1 VLGVDAD
8 APRGRES
15 HGRTDIRRFDRRTV
29 ARLAPLLASLVLHVV
44 FVGVAAIAVPGA
56 MARVTD
62 VIPVELV
69 VIEPPPRVVE
79 PPPAPPAPPKRLT
92 LPKPIVA
99 PRPKMDERQEPPRE
113 PQRPPEPVQKVQPEP
128 IREAPPAPA
137 LAAAPSV
144 APPVP
149 PVAPPAP
156 AIAAPAPPATPSPAA
171 APSPAV
177 SSPGTPAASAAT
189 GSGTESGVSWIGDGG
204 TTRSSGVV
212 ASVPP
217 GGGVTR
223 VARPTG
229 GYQVRPSYPASAAR
243 LGVQGTTIL
252 LVHVREDGRVG
263 EIDVEQSAGHPDLD
277 TAATNAVRRWRFEPA
292 RRGEQAVAMWVRLP
306 VEFKLK

>member
-1 VLGVDAD
+1 MGL
-8 APRGRES
+8 
-15 HGRTDIRRFDRRTV
+15 
-29 ARLAPLLASLVLHVV
+29 
-44 FVGVAAIAVPGA
+44 AAIAVPGA
-56 MARVTD
+56 MARVMD

-69 VIEPPPRVVE
+69 VVEPPPRVVE
-79 PPPAPPAPPKRLT
+79 TPPAPPAPPKRLT

-99 PRPKMDERQEPPRE
+99 PRPKIEERQEPARE
-113 PQRPPEPVQKVQPEP
+113 PQRPPEPVQKVEPPLEP
-128 IREAPPAPA
+128 IREASPAPA
-137 LAAAPSV
+137 LAAAP
-144 APPVP
+144 APA
-149 PVAPPAP
+149 APPA
-156 AIAAPAPPATPSPAA
+156 ATPS
-171 APSPAV
+171 
-177 SSPGTPAASAAT
+177 PAASAAT
-189 GSGTESGVSWIGDGG
+189 GSGSESGVSWINDGAA
-204 TTRSSGVV
+204 TRSSAVV

-217 GGGVTR
+217 NGGVTR
-223 VARPTG
+223 VARPSG